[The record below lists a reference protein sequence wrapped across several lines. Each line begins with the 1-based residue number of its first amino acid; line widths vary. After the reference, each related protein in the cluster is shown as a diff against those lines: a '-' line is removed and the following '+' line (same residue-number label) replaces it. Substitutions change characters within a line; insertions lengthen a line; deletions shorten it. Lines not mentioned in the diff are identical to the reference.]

1 MIVNTE
7 EGVVAAVFRAVVKGE
22 PGVRE
27 PGKLKSVGLV
37 DKGASL
43 NAPNKGAKTSLQP
56 IVSLE
61 YFRERNS
68 PSLRVSLGAMGLTTG
83 ENCA

>member
-7 EGVVAAVFRAVVKGE
+7 EGLVAAVFRAVVKGE

-43 NAPNKGAKTSLQP
+43 NAKTSLQP

-61 YFRERNS
+61 YFREK
-68 PSLRVSLGAMGLTTG
+68 
-83 ENCA
+83 

>member
-43 NAPNKGAKTSLQP
+43 NAPNKGAKTS
-56 IVSLE
+56 S
-61 YFRERNS
+61 
-68 PSLRVSLGAMGLTTG
+68 
-83 ENCA
+83 